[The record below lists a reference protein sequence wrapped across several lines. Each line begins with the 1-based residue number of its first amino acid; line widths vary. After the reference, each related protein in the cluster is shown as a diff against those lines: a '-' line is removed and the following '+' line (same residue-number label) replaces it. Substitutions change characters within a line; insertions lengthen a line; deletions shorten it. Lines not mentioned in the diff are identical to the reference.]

1 MKGSHDDAKSNQH
14 TLDRAGTRIWYFS
27 VSQSIVIART
37 STADDGK
44 RKWEYGHLYSSYCK
58 ENNDCKASFKSASTP
73 SIQAGNYQVSSYP
86 PLILSS
92 LLLEEESCLARP
104 SKPDRDTFTA
114 QAEAPVKFATRNSS
128 LLRDRG
134 TLRRSLRR

>member
-1 MKGSHDDAKSNQH
+1 MRNRTN
-14 TLDRAGTRIWYFS
+14 TLLIVLALAFGIFLLANRY
-27 VSQSIVIART
+27 VIART
-37 STADDGK
+37 STSDDGK

-104 SKPDRDTFTA
+104 SKPDRDT
-114 QAEAPVKFATRNSS
+114 
-128 LLRDRG
+128 
-134 TLRRSLRR
+134 LRRKLRRR